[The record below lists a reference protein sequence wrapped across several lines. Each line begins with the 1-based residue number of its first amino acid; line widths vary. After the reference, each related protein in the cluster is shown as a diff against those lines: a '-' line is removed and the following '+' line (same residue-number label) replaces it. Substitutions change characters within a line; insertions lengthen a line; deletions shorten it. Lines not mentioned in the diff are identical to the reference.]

1 MKARRILLFVFMLLS
16 IAINVFI
23 IVEGATNGGDSSNQS
38 LGITNWLIDIAKEV
52 DPNGGF
58 ASDSNFAHIVTR
70 KLFGHF
76 GLFALDGILS
86 TLMFVFMDE
95 FMERKK
101 EIIISILMYGFFFAF
116 VSELVQYFTPG
127 RYMSMVDVLIDY
139 SGYVIA
145 GAVTYFI
152 SFVVIH
158 NKKTNP

>member
-1 MKARRILLFVFMLLS
+1 MFLS
-16 IAINVFI
+16 LSINVFI
-23 IVEGATNGGDSSNQS
+23 LIEGATNGGDSSNQS

-58 ASDSNFAHIVTR
+58 ASDSNFAHVVTR

-95 FMERKK
+95 FMDRKK

-139 SGYVIA
+139 SGYVILSA
-145 GAVTYFI
+145 FTYLF
-152 SFVVIH
+152 SYFVIR
-158 NKKTNP
+158 KKESK